1 LVGLVVS
8 LIFYT
13 LVLDGEPYKELV
25 EDRMQTMATACTVL
39 MLLIG
44 LTLKMSSQAK
54 QKIVDGVST
63 RGDYDTAMLD
73 IILVVLFGCVVLC
86 GIGMLMMSCPCCAS
100 QKKKEGT
107 VEATRL
113 TVKSSSQ
120 VNEDQKSVE
129 ARNVPVLTSKEIKD
143 WGK

>member
-1 LVGLVVS
+1 MVGLVVS

-100 QKKKEGT
+100 QKKKRRYNPKKRT
-107 VEATRL
+107 KR
-113 TVKSSSQ
+113 K
-120 VNEDQKSVE
+120 
-129 ARNVPVLTSKEIKD
+129 RNKRERINHKIYK
-143 WGK
+143 GK